1 MSAEDTTPD
10 GYVQQRQLAVA
21 TLLKEKAVVTDE
33 EELLADI
40 ELLLRAALDEG
51 WLEMEWFDNIP
62 SGTGMEAEGEE
73 VEAEEGD
80 LVVPEAATPLRRTPR
95 KKRRRAGLDDD
106 DGDDGRLRQGL
117 GTMFCDAID
126 WLSEERRDGFREW
139 KLDILERMARL
150 EAAAG

>member
-10 GYVQQRQLAVA
+10 EYVQQRQLAV
-21 TLLKEKAVVTDE
+21 TLLLKEKAVVVEE

-40 ELLLRAALDEG
+40 ERLLRAALDEG

-62 SGTGMEAEGEE
+62 SGTGIEVETED

-80 LVVPEAATPLRRTPR
+80 LVVPQAATPLRRTPR
-95 KKRRRAGLDDD
+95 KKRRRADVDGDE
-106 DGDDGRLRQGL
+106 GDDGRLRQGL

-126 WLSEERRDGFREW
+126 WLSEKRCDDYREW
-139 KLDILERMARL
+139 RADILERLGRL

>member
-1 MSAEDTTPD
+1 
-10 GYVQQRQLAVA
+10 LAVT

-40 ELLLRAALDEG
+40 ELLMRAALDEG

-73 VEAEEGD
+73 VEGKEGD
-80 LVVPEAATPLRRTPR
+80 SVVPEAATPLRRTPR

-106 DGDDGRLRQGL
+106 DDDGDDGRLRQGL
-117 GTMFCDAID
+117 GTMFCDAIN
-126 WLSEERRDGFREW
+126 WLNEERRDDFREW
-139 KLDILERMARL
+139 KSDILERMARL